1 MDSPPVT
8 FKIIKEI
15 IILNSLECA
24 AFNIVSAYQ
33 KQMLTRIVFGHIL
46 DNFRE
51 ALRFSAA
58 SRTRIAADFRLTV
71 HEPPL
76 VPVQPLECFGAMLD
90 FFWLDAITP
99 LIALC

>member
-24 AFNIVSAYQ
+24 AFKIVSAYQ

-46 DNFRE
+46 DDSPKRFGFR
-51 ALRFSAA
+51 
-58 SRTRIAADFRLTV
+58 RLL
-71 HEPPL
+71 EPESL
-76 VPVQPLECFGAMLD
+76 QISG
-90 FFWLDAITP
+90 
-99 LIALC
+99 